1 MTIKVSDLRLKKGSV
16 EILKK
21 ISCEFADG
29 ELSCIIGRNG
39 SGKSMLLKSLLGLEK
54 STGKIGF
61 STEERL
67 AYIPQKM
74 PQDQQL
80 TVFEFVLLG
89 LYGQLGW
96 HVSSEQMNWVNSVL
110 EDLDLLGLA
119 ERKMM
124 ALSGGQQQ
132 LVVLA
137 QALVR
142 RPTVIIA
149 DEPTS
154 ALDLNKQLEYLRLLR
169 EYVHRHGI
177 VGIIVIHD
185 LTLAARFADRVC
197 LMEKGKMLASGTPG
211 EVLEKKRLEKLYQVD
226 IELLES
232 SDRHLVVV
240 PVEAKGKNK

>member
-21 ISCEFADG
+21 ISCEFGDG

-39 SGKSMLLKSLLGLEK
+39 SGKSMLLKSLLDLEK
-54 STGKIGF
+54 SAGKIGF

-96 HVSSEQMNWVNSVL
+96 HVSSEQRNWVNSVL

-154 ALDLNKQLEYLRLLR
+154 ALDLNKQLEYLRILR
-169 EYVHRHGI
+169 DYIHRHGI

-185 LTLAARFADRVC
+185 LTLTARFADRVY

-240 PVEAKGKNK
+240 PVEAKGEE